1 MMRIH
6 LSLISSYFLT
16 PPSSNPWSS
25 LKKDEINL
33 LDLSLWRQ
41 LLPTAGS
48 CTVPIKTVFH
58 SKVTQVS
65 LLKTSS
71 IPGVRHGP
79 SGSPDLSSA
88 DHCALDGG
96 EEVLRAL
103 AAEMSLLGRSGS
115 ARISRRWIF
124 HVVLDALLM
133 HRVRKGCRTQTT
145 WAGVPARAPTKCY

>member
-6 LSLISSYFLT
+6 LSLNSWYFLT

-33 LDLSLWRQ
+33 LDLSLWGE
-41 LLPTAGS
+41 LLLAAGS
-48 CTVPIKTVFH
+48 CRVPIKTEFH

-65 LLKTSS
+65 CWRHRISLR
-71 IPGVRHGP
+71 VRHDP
-79 SGSPDLSSA
+79 ARSPTSL
-88 DHCALDGG
+88 LQTIVLWT
-96 EEVLRAL
+96 EVGRTL

-145 WAGVPARAPTKCY
+145 WAGLPARAPTCY

>member
-6 LSLISSYFLT
+6 LSLNSWYFLT

-33 LDLSLWRQ
+33 LDLSLWRE
-41 LLPTAGS
+41 LLLAAGS
-48 CTVPIKTVFH
+48 CTVPIKTEFH

-65 LLKTSS
+65 LLKTSN
-71 IPGVRHGP
+71 IPACKARSRQVT
-79 SGSPDLSSA
+79 DLSSA

-96 EEVLRAL
+96 EEVGRTL

-145 WAGVPARAPTKCY
+145 WAGLPARAPTCY